1 MTVLGG
7 FESVL
12 VPLIGGLTVLPF
24 GRTVAPRVLVPRRSD
39 RSDRRD
45 DVDYSDRR
53 DYGDRRDQRDQRDHR
68 VGASASMRFQLI
80 FVAWLFVTAWHPY
93 VGLGLAT
100 GAPVLRRQ
108 GMHWRERRRDRR
120 VQAELPEI
128 LHDIARRLRAGY
140 SAPLAFAEVLGR
152 DGAVGA
158 HLTRSARQLLQQGEP
173 LHAVVTQWRRDVE
186 NKVGPSVLDDLVVA
200 VELAEVVGGLRASA
214 LEVVADTASERHAL
228 ADETKAQAS
237 QAKASA
243 MVMTLAPIVF
253 CAQMVLRDPQASRL
267 LLRTPVGWVLL
278 FIGASLDAMAW
289 LWMKRLTSERRQRH
303 RSRTVRTVNTLGAS
317 MTRSRLAATG
327 ESPLG
332 WVAGVR
338 WMLFGR
344 QSSQQRLRDFAS
356 ADRSTARRPVSA
368 SLILRIGTLA
378 ERALWRA
385 ARSVGGGVR
394 DVERVFGAAS
404 IERTRRLGISV
415 LVMPPLLVLR
425 PSFAVVALGV
435 VIVGPIAQRTLIA
448 RRLRAQRNQET
459 AQTIEL
465 VRLAL
470 ESGATPSLA
479 LIAVARVA
487 GPALRGPL
495 EISAHELRH
504 GESIDTVLR
513 ELAHQVPEL
522 RSLCDVLVASSRLGL
537 GVGETLRGLAVE
549 ARAAR
554 RRLAEAHARRLPVV
568 LLFPVVCLTLPA
580 FVVLTVVPLL
590 LTGLGSLRF

>member
-1 MTVLGG
+1 MTGLGG

-12 VPLIGGLTVLPF
+12 VPLVGGLTVLPF

-39 RSDRRD
+39 HRGHRDR
-45 DVDYSDRR
+45 VVA
-53 DYGDRRDQRDQRDHR
+53 G
-68 VGASASMRFQLI
+68 VASMRFQLT
-80 FVAWLFVTAWHPY
+80 FVAWLFVTALHPY
-93 VGLGLAT
+93 VGLGVAAI
-100 GAPVLRRQ
+100 APILRRQ
-108 GMHWRERRRDRR
+108 GIRWRERRRDRH

-173 LHAVVTQWRRDVE
+173 LNAVVTQWRCDVE
-186 NKVGPSVLDDLVVA
+186 DKVGSSVLDDLVVA

-303 RSRTVRTVNTLGAS
+303 RSRTANTINAVRGSLTT
-317 MTRSRLAATG
+317 SRLAATG
-327 ESPLG
+327 ESTLR

-338 WMLFGR
+338 WVLFGR
-344 QSSQQRLRDFAS
+344 QSGQERLRDFAS
-356 ADRSTARRPVSA
+356 ADCLTERRPVSP
-368 SLILRIGTLA
+368 SLILRIGTFA
-378 ERALWRA
+378 ERALSRA
-385 ARSVGGGVR
+385 ARSVGGGTR
-394 DVERVFGAAS
+394 DVERVLGAAS
-404 IERTRRLGISV
+404 TERTRRLGISV
-415 LVMPPLLVLR
+415 LVMPPLVVLR
-425 PSFAVVALGV
+425 PSFAIVALGV
-435 VIVGPIAQRTLIA
+435 VVVGPIGHRALVA
-448 RRLRAQRNQET
+448 RRLRAQRKQET

-479 LIAVARVA
+479 LIAVARVS
-487 GPALRGPL
+487 GPALRTPL

-513 ELAHQVPEL
+513 ELAHEVPEL